1 MEATRKAFM
10 RSLRRALAWRLP
22 PSEVSGVMADYEGF
36 FAAGAAEGKTEAEL
50 CRQFG
55 QPRQVASALLR
66 EEGWRGSQV
75 GLLLFVWTALAALL
89 TWWWTMR
96 QFEYNDRFPA
106 LYIVQAALFPVL
118 WRLWRDTLTEKPAP
132 SSRLWTLVFYGI
144 PAAVWAVVY
153 GLVIYLFGVYLPWWQ
168 SLPPEKQGT
177 SYIGRILGWCYDLS
191 WMGLSLLV
199 LVILLRCW
207 WEGSLRHLPAAAW
220 TLGVSASLSRQ
231 CLFFTSMD
239 ISVGDFELVKTLTL
253 IIPLIPLGIVGLGGT
268 LLTALLAWRGGR
280 RGRAA

>member
-22 PSEVSGVMADYEGF
+22 PSEVRSVLTDYEGF

-89 TWWWTMR
+89 TWWWTFWKFGMGGD
-96 QFEYNDRFPA
+96 EEGLLI
-106 LYIVQAALFPVL
+106 LYILQAVLFPVL
-118 WRLWRDTLTEKPAP
+118 WRLWRDTLTERPGP
-132 SSRLWTLVFYGI
+132 SSRRWTLAFFCV

-153 GLVIYLFGVYLPWWQ
+153 GLVIWLFQMLSP
-168 SLPPEKQGT
+168 
-177 SYIGRILGWCYDLS
+177 SYEGPVIERIGPFLGSFYDFS
-191 WMGLSLLV
+191 WLGLSLLV
-199 LVILLRCW
+199 LAILLRCW
-207 WEGSLRHLPAAAW
+207 WEGSLRYLPAAAW
-220 TLGVSASLSRQ
+220 TVGVSSSIGRQ
-231 CLFFTSMD
+231 WQVFTSMD
-239 ISVGDFELVKTLTL
+239 LTGDLEIAEIMTL
-253 IIPLIPLGIVGLGGT
+253 IFPLIPLGIVGLGGT

>member
-22 PSEVSGVMADYEGF
+22 PSEVRSVLTDYEGF

-55 QPRQVASALLR
+55 QPRQVASTLLR

-96 QFEYNDRFPA
+96 QFEYNDHFPA

-118 WRLWRDTLTEKPAP
+118 WRLWRDTLTEKAAP
-132 SSRLWTLVFYGI
+132 SSRRWTLAFYGI

-153 GLVIYLFGVYLPWWQ
+153 GLVIWLFQTLSPSYAGPVIQNRNMGRFL
-168 SLPPEKQGT
+168 GT
-177 SYIGRILGWCYDLS
+177 CYDLS

-207 WEGSLRHLPAAAW
+207 WEGTLRHLPAAAW
-220 TLGVSASLSRQ
+220 ALGVSASLSRQ

-239 ISVGDFELVKTLTL
+239 ITVSDLELAKTLTL